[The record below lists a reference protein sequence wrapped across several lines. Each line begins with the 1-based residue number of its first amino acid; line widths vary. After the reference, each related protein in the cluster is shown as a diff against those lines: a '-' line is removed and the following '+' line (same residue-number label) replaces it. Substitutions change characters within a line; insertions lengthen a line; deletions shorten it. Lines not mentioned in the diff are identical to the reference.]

1 MPARLVEQDD
11 RMSAGRDGLRDLGQV
26 QGHRL
31 ARAAGQDQTGP
42 LSFSR
47 ADRSEDVR

>member
-1 MPARLVEQDD
+1 
-11 RMSAGRDGLRDLGQV
+11 MSAGRDGLRDLGQV

-31 ARAAGQDQTGP
+31 GRAAGQDQTGP